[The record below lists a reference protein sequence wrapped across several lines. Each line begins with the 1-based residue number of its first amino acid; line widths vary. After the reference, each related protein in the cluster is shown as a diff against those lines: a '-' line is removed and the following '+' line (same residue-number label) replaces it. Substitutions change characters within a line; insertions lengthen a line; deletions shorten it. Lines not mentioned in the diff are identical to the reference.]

1 MRVAPVI
8 SLDPQEQS
16 TLESWARGRS
26 TPARLVARAN
36 IVLLAAQGLQNKDI
50 ASQLG
55 LARSVV
61 HLWRS
66 RFAKQ
71 RIAGIEKDAPR
82 GGRPRTIP
90 QAVVHEI
97 VEKTTQETPTNAT
110 HWSTRTLAEQ
120 VGVSHATVHRI
131 WQANQLKP
139 HLVRTFKLSN
149 DPHFAEK
156 VVDIVGL

>member
-1 MRVAPVI
+1 MRVAPMI
-8 SLDPQEQS
+8 TLDPQEQS

-26 TPARLVARAN
+26 KPARLVSRAK

-50 ASQLG
+50 ASRLG

-71 RIAGIEKDAPR
+71 RVAGIEKDAPR

-90 QAVVHEI
+90 QAVVRDI
-97 VEKTTQETPTNAT
+97 VEKTTQ
-110 HWSTRTLAEQ
+110 
-120 VGVSHATVHRI
+120 
-131 WQANQLKP
+131 
-139 HLVRTFKLSN
+139 
-149 DPHFAEK
+149 
-156 VVDIVGL
+156 